1 MPDIQFLSPDKNQVI
16 LPLHVEVLVRAVQ
29 GTGVI
34 NGNALTASDPP
45 DMTVNVAAGRIK
57 LLGDPDDVGAGFGVI
72 SEADVTFPR
81 MDTIYRDDEGV
92 VQVVEGTP
100 GEIDDPQET
109 GDWRCYI
116 SPSPA
121 TDIPSG
127 IILGVIYVSPSCTG
141 IVTEDIWMMA
151 AGVEDCENSLA
162 DIDGHI
168 ASTANPH
175 GVTADQVGLG
185 SVTNDAQVKASEKAA
200 ASGVATLD
208 ESSKVV
214 QEPASKAQAG
224 GIASLDES
232 SKVVQ
237 EPASKAQ
244 ANGIA
249 SLDSDS
255 KVAQDPA
262 NATATPTASKI
273 VMAGEDG
280 KIAEGWLPSSSSF
293 WTTVPGTP
301 TRVSDTQFTITDV
314 GNAGLYDQILKRG
327 VILIW
332 LEGSTFQT
340 AMVVSSSYSSNAV
353 TVNIVGD
360 SLTAGFSSMKY
371 CANHAMV
378 EQFIRPGRLGAG
390 ADAFKTWFAPCDV
403 YILAADARV
412 KSAGTTNA
420 TVFDINDD
428 GSTKFTTK
436 PSISSGSTSDLNNVA
451 DNPSALVAEGS
462 VITADIDSVST
473 TPPTDAYL
481 YIYYYPVSWRYR
493 S

>member
-45 DMTVNVAAGRIK
+45 GMIVNVAAGRIK

-72 SEADVTFPR
+72 SEADATFPR

-100 GEIDDPQET
+100 GEIDDPLET
-109 GDWRCYI
+109 GDWRCYT

-121 TDIPSG
+121 TVIPSG

-141 IVTEDIWMMA
+141 IATEDIWMMA

-224 GIASLDES
+224 GIASLDEN

-255 KVAQDPA
+255 KVAQNPA

-462 VITADIDSVST
+462 AITADIDSVST
-473 TPPTDAYL
+473 TPPTDAYI

>member
-34 NGNALTASDPP
+34 NGNALTPSDPP
-45 DMTVNVAAGRIK
+45 GMIVNVAAGRIK
-57 LLGDPDDVGAGFGVI
+57 LLGDPDDIGAGFGVI

-100 GEIDDPQET
+100 GEIDDPRET
-109 GDWRCYI
+109 GDWRCYT

-121 TDIPSG
+121 TGIPSG

-141 IVTEDIWMMA
+141 IATEDIWMIA

-214 QEPASKAQAG
+214 QEPASKAQA
-224 GIASLDES
+224 
-232 SKVVQ
+232 
-237 EPASKAQ
+237 
-244 ANGIA
+244 NGIA

-262 NATATPTASKI
+262 NATVTPTASKI

-340 AMVVSSSYSSNAV
+340 AMVVSSSYGANTV

-451 DNPSALVAEGS
+451 DNPSTLVAEGS
-462 VITADIDSVST
+462 AITADIDSVST
-473 TPPTDAYL
+473 TPPTDAYI